1 MPHCE
6 AGSRMATVTG
16 LPPKRAHNKIVTASE
31 IWDGHLALW
40 LLLRVM
46 SSNQPTEMQFEVTY

>member
-16 LPPKRAHNKIVTASE
+16 SPPKRARDKIVTASDM
-31 IWDGHLALW
+31 WDDRLASR

-46 SSNQPTEMQFEVTY
+46 SSNQATEMQFEVT